1 MKKRHLIITA
11 ILLLITAVI
20 AFFYLQGRRQT
31 PEGSLAVICEDKE
44 TIVDPFTAPSV
55 DVAGTVV
62 NGKGQEKELSGK
74 GVTLSDV
81 LSLAGFGEGDYS
93 EVRVVSSDEYA
104 AQISAQEITSG
115 KTVFLIKDHADNG
128 SETIRLIVFG
138 DPNAKRQ
145 VKNVVRI
152 ELTR

>member
-1 MKKRHLIITA
+1 MKKKHLIITA

-104 AQISAQEITSG
+104 AQISAQEITSRSMNS
-115 KTVFLIKDHADNG
+115 TAVG
-128 SETIRLIVFG
+128 SQPQASTFG
-138 DPNAKRQ
+138 TAPMQASRSSKGSRTESFF
-145 VKNVVRI
+145 RY
-152 ELTR
+152 RG

>member
-1 MKKRHLIITA
+1 MKKKHLIITA

-81 LSLAGFGEGDYS
+81 LSLAGFSEGDYS
-93 EVRVVSSDEYA
+93 EIRVVSSDEYA
-104 AQISAQEITSG
+104 AQISAQEISG
-115 KTVFLIKDHADNG
+115 KTAFLIKDHADNG

>member
-1 MKKRHLIITA
+1 MKRKHLIITA

-31 PEGSLAVICEDKE
+31 PEGSLAVICEDRE

-93 EVRVVSSDEYA
+93 EIRVVSSDEYA
-104 AQISAQEITSG
+104 AQISAQEISG
-115 KTVFLIKDHADNG
+115 KTAFLIKDHADNG

>member
-1 MKKRHLIITA
+1 MKKKHLIITA

-62 NGKGQEKELSGK
+62 NGKGQEKVISEK

-81 LSLAGFGEGDYS
+81 LSLAGFSEGDYS
-93 EVRVVSSDEYA
+93 EIRVVSSDEYA
-104 AQISAQEITSG
+104 AQISAQEISG
-115 KTVFLIKDHADNG
+115 KTAFLIKDHADNG

>member
-1 MKKRHLIITA
+1 MKKKHLIITL

-20 AFFYLQGRRQT
+20 AFFYLRDRRQA
-31 PEGSLAVICEDKE
+31 PEGSLSVIFEDKE
-44 TIVDPFTAPSV
+44 TIVDPFAAPAA
-55 DVAGTVV
+55 DVTGTTV
-62 NGKGQEKELSGK
+62 NGKGQEKEISEK

-93 EVRVVSSDEYA
+93 AVRVVSSDEYA
-104 AQISAQEITSG
+104 AEISAEEIDSG
-115 KTVFLIKDHADNG
+115 KVAFLIKDHSDDG

-145 VKNVVRI
+145 IKNVVRI
-152 ELTR
+152 ELTK

>member
-1 MKKRHLIITA
+1 MKKKHLIITA

-62 NGKGQEKELSGK
+62 NGKGQEKVISEK

-81 LSLAGFGEGDYS
+81 LSLAGFSEGEYS
-93 EVRVVSSDEYA
+93 AVRVVSSDEHA
-104 AQISAQEITSG
+104 AELSAEEIDPG
-115 KTVFLIKDHADNG
+115 KVAFLIKNTADDG
-128 SETIRLIVFG
+128 SESIRLIVFG

-145 VKNVVRI
+145 IKNVVRI
-152 ELTR
+152 ELTK